1 MNIIFIDKI
10 NHNDN
15 VINVCSAKN
24 GNCIL
29 IKNYM
34 DILNFSINVKNIIK
48 YNLNERILS

>member
-1 MNIIFIDKI
+1 MSIIFIDKI

-29 IKNYM
+29 INNYM
-34 DILNFSINVKNIIK
+34 DILDFSKIFLTHHAQGSV
-48 YNLNERILS
+48 